1 MEIKLSID
9 EINDVFKMAKQF
21 IDKKNVREMLTQI
34 QLRVKGNVLS
44 AVAFGGIKLGV
55 YQIPYNEKDAQDG
68 AIAIPLLPLFK
79 KDDIFCHITQTDKE
93 TIFKTAKGSQSYRR
107 IDGDPVADYEK
118 FLPKEENKADTF
130 YFDPKNLAS
139 ALSAF
144 SNSEAVK
151 IDYYGNMRGLVI
163 SHGNKM
169 ALVLPV
175 SPKSY
180 KG

>member
-9 EINDVFKMAKQF
+9 EINDIFKMAKQF
-21 IDKKNVREMLTQI
+21 IDKKNVREMFTQI
-34 QLRVKGNVLS
+34 QLRIKGNILS
-44 AVAFGGIKLGV
+44 AVALDGIKLGV
-55 YQIPYNEKDAQDG
+55 YQLPYNEKDAQDG
-68 AIAIPLLPLFK
+68 SIAIPLLSLFK
-79 KDDIFCHITQTDKE
+79 KDDVYCHITQTDKE
-93 TIFKTAKGSQSYRR
+93 TIFQTAKGSQSYRR

-139 ALSAF
+139 ALTAF
-144 SNSEAVK
+144 SNDGAVK
-151 IDYYGNMRGLVI
+151 IDYYGNTRGFII
-163 SHGNKM
+163 SRGNRM

-175 SPKSY
+175 HSKSY